1 MSCRF
6 VLGLEIALPL
16 FLSYVGTFRGYCK
29 LTFTNI
35 CRFLITTTTYLQRS
49 LTNGFS
55 KYAPHV
61 DVEIEKIVA
70 QIAKT
75 GRVDRLRKEAR
86 DRTKSQPD
94 FSGMDISMPG
104 DWQDG
109 DNDDDA

>member
-1 MSCRF
+1 
-6 VLGLEIALPL
+6 
-16 FLSYVGTFRGYCK
+16 
-29 LTFTNI
+29 
-35 CRFLITTTTYLQRS
+35 
-49 LTNGFS
+49 
-55 KYAPHV
+55 
-61 DVEIEKIVA
+61 VA